1 LQPSGKELF
10 PCVYDNISGNYDGEF
25 ELVRD
30 GKKEKIRTEKSSHF
44 TFPPVRPTY
53 GRYAGSYAQSE
64 MGWSDD
70 DIDTVL
76 DGDPDAYWSID

>member
-1 LQPSGKELF
+1 MF
-10 PCVYDNISGNYDGEF
+10 PHPFRVTQ
-25 ELVRD
+25 
-30 GKKEKIRTEKSSHF
+30 KEKPFF
-44 TFPPVRPTY
+44 TFPPERPTY

>member
-1 LQPSGKELF
+1 MILRETTKLFVGKMRIIIKNNVNSRKRSSFPSSYE
-10 PCVYDNISGNYDGEF
+10 
-25 ELVRD
+25 
-30 GKKEKIRTEKSSHF
+30 
-44 TFPPVRPTY
+44 RPTY

-76 DGDPDAYWSID
+76 DGDPSAYWNID